1 MRPTSRLLL
10 PLSLVAAAQAAHHE
24 VSVGKGGELKFE
36 PEEIKAEV
44 GDTIT
49 YRFYSKVSKA
59 GL

>member
-1 MRPTSRLLL
+1 M
-10 PLSLVAAAQAAHHE
+10 AAAQAAHHE